1 MDKKNIIDK
10 KRKKQ
15 VLARLVSYFKPYK
28 GRLILVMILEFLNS
42 FIMLIPTLLIGK
54 VLDLLGGI
62 NPIINTLSYQIVEPD
77 LLKIFLILGGYVL
90 IIFITT
96 IAVYKKNMFMAIL
109 GEKIILD
116 IREEVFAHIEGMDQ
130 AELNK
135 NPVGKLL
142 TRTIND
148 TNNLNYFYSF
158 FIGDL
163 LFSLT
168 TWVLYLGAMFY
179 ISYLITFYML
189 IFAFISATLVLLLRI
204 FSKKIYLTTK
214 DKVSELNSFLSENLS
229 GIKVIQVF
237 NQEENK
243 IKEFKRKN
251 EVLKSYYIK
260 GLSVHAIL
268 RPILYMLT
276 VLGQITVFVL
286 TVKYL
291 SEGRLTYGAAFS
303 FFALVGG
310 FFWPIESFSDQFDFL
325 QSSLASGDKIFEIL
339 DTKSNIID
347 KANAIELNNFK
358 GHIEF
363 RDVWF
368 KYSDNYVLK
377 GVSFTINPNETLAI
391 IGPTG
396 AGKTTILNLIVK
408 NFLPEKGE
416 ILLDGINILDLSKKS
431 IRKHIGQ
438 MLQDVFLFEG
448 TVYDNL
454 TFGNTN
460 ISISDVNKA
469 LEYVGAKHIINK
481 LPNGLNTMIYERG
494 NNFSQGEKQLLSFA
508 RVLLY
513 KPKVMFLDEAT
524 ANIDSETEII
534 IQNSL
539 AKFMKLNTML
549 VVAHRLSTIKNSTKI
564 LVLSD
569 GVIKEIG
576 SHNELIKQKGIY
588 YQMYKLQFKK

>member
-1 MDKKNIIDK
+1 MDKKDKIDRA
-10 KRKKQ
+10 RKKQ
-15 VLARLVSYFKPYK
+15 VLSRLIKYFKPYK
-28 GRLILVMILEFLNS
+28 GKLTLVMLLEFFNS

-54 VLDLLGGI
+54 ILDLLGGI
-62 NPIINTLSYQIVEPD
+62 NPIMHTLTYEVVSPD

-90 IIFITT
+90 IILITT

-109 GEKIILD
+109 GEKIILE

-163 LFSLT
+163 LFSIT
-168 TWVLYLGAMFY
+168 TWILYLGAMFY

-189 IFAFISATLVLLLRI
+189 IFAFISASLVLLLRV

-214 DKVSELNSFLSENLS
+214 DKVSELNSFLSESLS

-237 NQEENK
+237 NQEEK
-243 IKEFKRKN
+243 KLAEFKRKN

-276 VLGQITVFVL
+276 ILGQITVFVL
-286 TVKYL
+286 TIKYL
-291 SEGRLTYGAAFS
+291 NTGKLTYGAAFS

-339 DTKSNIID
+339 DTKSNIVD
-347 KANAIELNNFK
+347 KDNAIELKAFK
-358 GHIEF
+358 GYIEF
-363 RDVWF
+363 RNVWF

-377 GVSFTINPNETLAI
+377 DVSFSINPNETLAI

-408 NFLPEKGE
+408 NYLPEKGE
-416 ILLDGINILDLSKKS
+416 ILLDGINILELSKKS

-454 TFGNTN
+454 TFGNSN
-460 ISISDVNKA
+460 ISVNAVNKA
-469 LEYVGAKHIINK
+469 LEYVGAKHIIDK
-481 LPNGLNTMIYERG
+481 LPKGLETMIYERG
-494 NNFSQGEKQLLSFA
+494 NNFSQGERQLLSFA

-524 ANIDSETEII
+524 ANIDSETEVI

-539 AKFMKLNTML
+539 AKFMKMNTML

-569 GVIKEIG
+569 GVIKEMG
-576 SHNELIKQKGIY
+576 SHNELVKQKGIY

>member
-28 GRLILVMILEFLNS
+28 GRLILVMLLEFLNS
-42 FIMLIPTLLIGK
+42 FIMLVPTLLIGK
-54 VLDLLGGI
+54 ILDLLGGI
-62 NPIINTLSYQIVEPD
+62 NPIINTLSYQVVEPD

-116 IREEVFAHIEGMDQ
+116 IREEVFTHIEGMDQ

-347 KANAIELNNFK
+347 KTNAIELNNFK

-460 ISISDVNKA
+460 ISINDVNKA

-494 NNFSQGEKQLLSFA
+494 NNFSQGERQLLSFA

-569 GVIKEIG
+569 GIIKEMG